1 MKRQR
6 IRCTWLGVII
16 AVLLQACGSQA
27 PTPSPLPPEKLG
39 TVVAGTVGAAQTQ
52 TVIFMPPSSTPTLT
66 RTPSLTPTVA
76 TPTATFFFALPTL
89 SPTAT
94 ATSVAPTAIP
104 GSGTG
109 NSGVSGTATK
119 NPNAKEWICG
129 ISGKTSPIVS
139 PEAKFSLSYTL
150 RNTGTKT
157 WTINGVDYVYL
168 SGFRHEGTRI
178 QDLPSTITPGNT
190 ITLRIQFIAP
200 KKLGIY
206 NSIWTLKVGN
216 HPFCRVKLSFEVK

>member
-157 WTINGVDYVYL
+157 WTINA
-168 SGFRHEGTRI
+168 
-178 QDLPSTITPGNT
+178 STITPGNT

>member
-1 MKRQR
+1 MKEQS
-6 IRCTWLGVII
+6 IRRSFLWII
-16 AVLLQACGSQA
+16 AVVLLQACASPA
-27 PTPSPLPPEKLG
+27 PTPSPLPPDKLG

-52 TVIFMPPSSTPTLT
+52 TDISFPPSSTPTLT

-76 TPTATFFFALPTL
+76 TPTATFFFSLPTL
-89 SPTAT
+89 SPTPT
-94 ATSVAPTAIP
+94 QTPLIPTALTSTV
-104 GSGTG
+104 SGR
-109 NSGVSGTATK
+109 SGTATS
-119 NPNAKEWICG
+119 NANASAKEWICG
-129 ISGKTSPIVS
+129 IAGKTSPVVS

-157 WTINGVDYVYL
+157 WTFNGVDYVYL

-178 QDLPSTITPGNT
+178 KDLPTTITPGNT

-200 KKLGIY
+200 KKPGVY
-206 NSIWTLKVGN
+206 NSIWTLTVGN